1 VVLRVLRVAVF
12 VLAGAVA
19 ASCAGPRASPTAVAV
34 CASLPLSGAA
44 QTTGEAMRRGYER
57 AVAEVNRAGGLR
69 WRGASGPL
77 PVTIDIRDDRGHA
90 AEVEAA
96 AEALLSAGC
105 SAMLGTASPIRMA
118 VQVAV
123 TERRQKPLFL
133 DVRDTPGFP
142 PTRARWTVPVVADGD
157 PEGRAHAV
165 ASVALRALRAA
176 RRTDASVLRDTALQ
190 LVAARPGTASH

>member
-1 VVLRVLRVAVF
+1 
-12 VLAGAVA
+12 
-19 ASCAGPRASPTAVAV
+19 
-34 CASLPLSGAA
+34 
-44 QTTGEAMRRGYER
+44 MRRGYER

-69 WRGASGPL
+69 WRGSGGPL
-77 PVTIDIRDDRGHA
+77 PVTIEIRDDRGHA

-123 TERRQKPLFL
+123 AERRQRPLFL
-133 DVRDTPGFP
+133 DVHDTPGFP
-142 PTRARWTVPVVADGD
+142 PARARWTVPVVTDGD
-157 PEGRAHAV
+157 AEGRAHAV
-165 ASVALRALRAA
+165 ASAALRALRAA

-190 LVAARPGTASH
+190 LVAARPDAAPH